1 MERFSMK
8 KALKYDGIMF
18 SALMT
23 LFVSI
28 VITVILYF
36 YGDENREIINYIF
49 LAVIGLSLVLFT
61 YRFIVLASFNNAE
74 LDLVKAEVVSSW
86 YYRGSK
92 RITFSYI
99 YQNQQFKALNI
110 VLNKSATRDIR
121 KGDEISVFIKV
132 NSPKKALIREL
143 YFTDNE
149 L

>member
-8 KALKYDGIMF
+8 KALKYDGVMF